1 MLDDRIHQTHRNYWT
16 QAGQDPVRQ
25 HPVIGK
31 KGAELT
37 NAGFTYLEQ
46 RVSQLAQKG
55 LINTDNLAGSVM
67 SARTKIRTLEQ
78 GHEAKIVE
86 IARNT
91 VMELYDIDP
100 SKLNVTK
107 EELFQFSI
115 GEPDETI
122 IPYNFRESRYKR
134 QVIRESTARD
144 RSVGQLMLSQG
155 AAMQGYLQVWD
166 MDSVKTAVL
175 NIDPANPQVGQKL
188 LDLYKTFSYGTLYGH
203 YVLDLTRVPRGL
215 APFGGSTRVAP
226 KKTQSNDDDDVNY
239 SERFWN
245 DLFEFK
251 LKSSRMVFEAEGDQP
266 QTKGLGGYLIKASGI
281 NLAVLIQEGIKGT
294 VEAILA
300 SKSDTGES
308 APVLSKMSEEI
319 PYFQVGPE
327 LWRRLLQAR
336 PKNTKGQLEPLKY
349 IMITIDHMTDKEQN
363 GLLSALAYMPEEV
376 PNIFIR
382 KMVSLNWVE
391 PQEYG
396 LTYEDLGMED
406 PEAVENQKFEFD
418 DEEEDNY

>member
-1 MLDDRIHQTHRNYWT
+1 MLDDRIHKTHHQYWK

-25 HPVIGK
+25 HPVMGK
-31 KGAELT
+31 KGPELV
-37 NAGFTYLEQ
+37 NDGFKYLEQ
-46 RVSQLAQKG
+46 RVGQLAEKG
-55 LINTDNLAGSVM
+55 LLDPNNITGSVM
-67 SARTKIRTLEQ
+67 SSTNKIAALER

-115 GEPDETI
+115 GQPDETI

-134 QVIRESTARD
+134 QVIRESSARD

-166 MDSVKTAVL
+166 MDSVKKAVL
-175 NIDPANPQVGQKL
+175 NIDPTKPQVGQKL
-188 LDLYKTFSYGTLYGH
+188 LDLYKAFSYGSLYGH
-203 YVLDLTRVPRGL
+203 YVLDLTRPPSGL
-215 APFGGSTRVAP
+215 APFGGSIRTKP
-226 KKTQSNDDDDVNY
+226 KKIESDAGEADYADQ
-239 SERFWN
+239 FWN

-251 LKSSRMVFEAEGDQP
+251 IRSSRMVFEADGDQP

-308 APVLSKMSEEI
+308 VPIVSKMSEEI

-327 LWRRLLQAR
+327 LWRRLLKAR
-336 PKNTKGQLEPLKY
+336 PRNVNGQLEPLKY
-349 IMITIDHMTDKEQN
+349 VMITIDHMTDKEQT
-363 GLLSALAYMPEEV
+363 GLLSALAYIPEEV
-376 PNIFIR
+376 PNILIK
-382 KMVSLNWVE
+382 KMVSLNWAD
-391 PQEYG
+391 PKEYG
-396 LTYEDLGMED
+396 LTYQDLGLED
-406 PEAVENQKFEFD
+406 PEAVENQQFEFD
-418 DEEEDNY
+418 DEDNDQF